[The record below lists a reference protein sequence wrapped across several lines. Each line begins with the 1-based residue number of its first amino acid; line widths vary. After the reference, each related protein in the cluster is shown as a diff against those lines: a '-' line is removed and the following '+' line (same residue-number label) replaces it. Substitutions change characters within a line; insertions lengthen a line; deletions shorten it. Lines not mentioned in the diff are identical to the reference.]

1 MSDKDNTI
9 KAPSIGE
16 VIVEDYGIGQLADNH
31 PTLIAPQGSTI
42 AKRANEV
49 MKDFHESVPQDALYN
64 KFELDVIEHLELSS
78 HPKTKEHIDKT
89 GCNLLVQLYTPGRSD
104 KQILCVRTSIESI
117 EDDIALTIY
126 TADRIS
132 HENIVE
138 VVAGTLE
145 DDPDS
150 FDKLIGYEQ
159 LPNDTSNS
167 KSSKPFI
174 GLAAAGAATMGAA
187 VGVLGIGLGAVAGIF
202 GMVDDHDEEE
212 EIGKGKSSK
221 EIFLDM
227 LKEYRHHPTPQLMAK
242 IKKIVETVPPQLI
255 VEYLAWSS
263 KRDQERF
270 FEITPED
277 LAKQSTMDLEIKHE
291 KSIDKNN
298 KNDGYYRLYF
308 NKKGLKEPWL
318 VHFNRKESCVLY
330 FLYLIDRKKDNKEI
344 DATNFNKYKEKFK
357 IAYDKIYGKG
367 AFASSDKVVL
377 EVFKKESSKSKYQT
391 FLKDSIRYMREDVG
405 GACEKVGEPSSPFII
420 NDIEEKIAA
429 LPKKI
434 TIPQELMDIL

>member
-1 MSDKDNTI
+1 MNNTDNTI

-16 VIVEDYGIGQLADNH
+16 VVVEDFGIGQLADNH
-31 PTLIAPQGSTI
+31 LTLIAPQGSHI
-42 AKRANEV
+42 AEMAREV
-49 MKDFHESVPQDALYN
+49 MNDFHESVPQDALYN
-64 KFELDVIEHLELSS
+64 KYELDVIEHLELCS
-78 HPKTKEHIDKT
+78 HAKTKEHIDKT

-132 HENIVE
+132 HNNIVE
-138 VVAGTLE
+138 VVTGTLK
-145 DDPDS
+145 DDPDN
-150 FDKLIGYEQ
+150 FDKLMGYEQ
-159 LPNDTSNS
+159 LPEDTSNNTLT
-167 KSSKPFI
+167 KPFT
-174 GLAAAGAATMGAA
+174 GLVAVGANAVGAA

-212 EIGKGKSSK
+212 KTEEGKSSK

-227 LKEYRHHPTPQLMAK
+227 LKEYRHHPSPQLLAK
-242 IKKIVETVPPQLI
+242 ITEVVETVPPKLI
-255 VEYLAWSS
+255 AEYLAWSS

-277 LAKQSTMDLEIKHE
+277 LANKSTMDLEIKRKNSVDS
-291 KSIDKNN
+291 KS

-308 NKKGLKEPWL
+308 NKNGLKEPYL

-330 FLYLIDRKKDNKEI
+330 FLYLIDRKKGNKEI
-344 DATNFNKYKEKFK
+344 EATNFNKYKEKFK

-377 EVFKKESSKSKYQT
+377 EVFKKESSKSKYQK

-405 GACEKVGEPSSPFII
+405 GACEQLHEPSSPFVV
-420 NDIEEKIAA
+420 NDIEEKLAA

-434 TIPQELMDIL
+434 TIPPELMEIL